1 MTTVCCIVLVISY
14 HLHPRR
20 TAAFFLD
27 KGPSFRSAAGDTRIQ
42 GENSVGMAR
51 RLRLPGAA
59 PFREYLFDLI
69 GRARLTL
76 DPYDGQAPLRHVDL
90 DEVILGHQGD
100 GAAIDCLRRDMPD
113 TGPAHGARVAAV
125 GDDRGRGVEDTVG

>member
-1 MTTVCCIVLVISY
+1 MTTVCCIVFVI
-14 HLHPRR
+14 PTTFTRK

-27 KGPSFRSAAGDTRIQ
+27 DGSSFRSAAGDARIQ
-42 GENSVGMAR
+42 GENPAGMAR

-59 PFREYLFDLI
+59 AFREYLCDLI

-76 DPYDGQAPLRHVDL
+76 DPHDGQAPFWHIDL

-100 GAAIDCLRRDMPD
+100 RAAIDCLRRDMPD
-113 TGPAHGARVAAV
+113 TGPAHGTRVAAV
-125 GDDRGRGVEDTVG
+125 GDDRGRGVEDTIG